1 MALGPYLFWGSV
13 FGAFL
18 IVCYVLIAGGTPDKK
33 PELSQAIGL
42 FLAANG
48 VAAAIRLFVL
58 VYTARSLGALND
70 TDRIYLAVGAI
81 AAMWISLQTVGR
93 AFADVEAAP
102 PLDEEEEKE
111 ADHSSGDSQ

>member
-1 MALGPYLFWGSV
+1 MIGS
-13 FGAFL
+13 GS
-18 IVCYVLIAGGTPDKK
+18 TPDKK

-58 VYTARSLGALND
+58 VYTARSLGALNE

-81 AAMWISLQTVGR
+81 AAMWISLQTIGR
-93 AFADVEAAP
+93 AFADIEPAP
-102 PLDEEEEKE
+102 PSEEEKE
-111 ADHSSGDSQ
+111 EETD